1 MLIVTYVY
9 YVPSLF
15 QIIFIY
21 CYSGENFPVTFQVT
35 GNPAP
40 EVEWNKGFKKIDA
53 EEKMRNKFQ
62 AFTRGG
68 PGEKNIIGLFVKEAK
83 PDEEGDELNI

>member
-1 MLIVTYVY
+1 MN
-9 YVPSLF
+9 SNH
-15 QIIFIY
+15 FIY

-83 PDEEGDELNI
+83 PDEEGECNSTSFISRNY